1 MGKTFFLAIFI
12 EMNEKNSKS
21 LTLFHNSYPLLKMQT
36 LRKQSLV
43 KLSESPKVFEK
54 RNGDSKEYAS
64 NVFNNKQLQKFIS
77 DKSFRQIQLC
87 IEKGTQIEAS
97 LADQIASAMKS
108 WAVSKGVTHYTHWF
122 QPLSGTTA
130 EKHESFFDLDI
141 SGDQIEKFDGDQ
153 LVQQIPN
160 ASSFPSGGIR
170 NTFEARGYTAWDS
183 SSPAFLFEKT
193 LCIPTIFVSYTGE
206 ALDYK
211 TPFLK
216 SLQKLDDAA
225 TEICQYFDKNISKV
239 TAILGW
245 EQEYFLIDRSLA
257 LTRPDLILTGRT
269 LLGHAPSKGQEL
281 NDHYFG
287 SIPSRVSDFL
297 SELERECSLVGIPL
311 KTKHNEAA
319 PSQYEIAPVFENA
332 NLAVDHNTL
341 LMDLMNKVAYK
352 HNFQV
357 LFHEKPFDKIN
368 GSGKHTNWSLNT
380 NSGINLLSPGKTPM
394 SNLQF
399 LSFFI
404 NTLAGV
410 LNHKDLIKASTVS
423 ASNDLRIGVNEA
435 PSSDL
440 SIFIGQYLLGVLDD
454 LENVSKGKL
463 SPEEKTDLKLNV
475 IGKIPEIL
483 LDNTDRNRT
492 SPIAFTGNKF
502 EFRTV
507 GSKSN
512 CSKLITV
519 LNAIVTE
526 QLIGFKIA
534 VDKLIESKKM
544 KKDDAIFNVL
554 RETIFSIKP
563 ELSKKEKRIDHANQE
578 ATPKILHSYI
588 TTKSMDLFK
597 NLEILSERELMARY
611 QVDLEAYISNIQI
624 ESRTLGDMARN
635 HIIPTAIR
643 YQNLLIT
650 NIQGLKEIYGTSY
663 KKLASEQLIILE
675 QISDHIAGINEGVTL
690 MINARKRANAIL
702 DFHKRA
708 IQYADTVIPFLSD
721 IRYQCDKLELT
732 VEDNLW
738 PLAKYR
744 EMFFVR

>member
-1 MGKTFFLAIFI
+1 
-12 EMNEKNSKS
+12 
-21 LTLFHNSYPLLKMQT
+21 MQT
-36 LRKQSLV
+36 LRKKSLEHLA
-43 KLSESPKVFEK
+43 KTPNANEETTLSGIEF
-54 RNGDSKEYAS
+54 AS
-64 NVFNNKQLQKFIS
+64 NVLNHKQLQKFIS
-77 DKSFRQIQLC
+77 QKAFEQMQKC
-87 IEKGTQIEAS
+87 IEKGTQMGAS
-97 LADQIASAMKS
+97 LADQIASAMKA
-108 WAVSKGVTHYTHWF
+108 WAIGKGATHYSHWF
-122 QPLSGTTA
+122 QPLTGATA
-130 EKHESFFDLDI
+130 EKHESFFDLDAF
-141 SGDQIEKFDGDQ
+141 GNQIEKFDGDQ

-170 NTFEARGYTAWDS
+170 NTFEARGYTAWDPT
-183 SSPAFLFEKT
+183 SPAFIFENT

-225 TEICQYFDKNISKV
+225 VEICRFFDKNTSKV
-239 TAILGW
+239 NATLGW

-257 LTRPDLILTGRT
+257 LTRPDLMLTGRT
-269 LLGHAPSKGQEL
+269 LLGHAPSKGEEL

-297 SELERECSLVGIPL
+297 IELEKECKLVGIPI
-311 KTKHNEAA
+311 KTRHNEVA
-319 PSQYEIAPVFENA
+319 PSQYEVAPVFENA

-352 HNFQV
+352 HNFVV

-368 GSGKHTNWSLNT
+368 GSGKHINWSLNT
-380 NSGINLLSPGKTPM
+380 NTGINLLSPGKTPM

-404 NTLAGV
+404 NTIAAV
-410 LNHKDLIKASTVS
+410 LRYKDLIKAATVS
-423 ASNDLRIGVNEA
+423 ASNDLRIGFNEA
-435 PSSDL
+435 PSSEL
-440 SIFIGQYLLGVLDD
+440 SVFIGNYLLEVLED

-492 SPIAFTGNKF
+492 APIAFTGNKF

-512 CSKLITV
+512 SSKLITV
-519 LNAIVTE
+519 LNAVVTE
-526 QLIGFKIA
+526 QLLDFKLA
-534 VDKLIESKKM
+534 VDKLIDGKKM

-554 RETIFSIKP
+554 RETISSIKS
-563 ELSKKEKRIDHANQE
+563 ELSIKNNTTKDSEQVS
-578 ATPKILHSYI
+578 TPKELPSYVASKAI
-588 TTKSMDLFK
+588 ALFEA
-597 NLEILSERELMARY
+597 LEIFSERELTARY
-611 QVDLEAYISNIQI
+611 QVDLEAYISTVQI

-643 YQNLLIT
+643 YQNMLIE
-650 NIQGLKEIYGTSY
+650 NIRGLKEIYGTSY
-663 KKLASEQLIILE
+663 KEFASEQLVILE
-675 QISDHIAGINEGVTL
+675 KISKYIAEINDGVTQ
-690 MINARKRANAIL
+690 MTNARKKANSTS
-702 DFHKRA
+702 DFHKKA
-708 IQYADTVIPFLSD
+708 LQYAQTVKPFLTS

-732 VEDNLW
+732 VEDTLW

-744 EMFFVR
+744 ELLFVR

>member
-1 MGKTFFLAIFI
+1 
-12 EMNEKNSKS
+12 
-21 LTLFHNSYPLLKMQT
+21 MQT
-36 LRKQSLV
+36 LRKKSLEHLA
-43 KLSESPKVFEK
+43 KTPNANKESTLSGIEF
-54 RNGDSKEYAS
+54 AS
-64 NVFNNKQLQKFIS
+64 NVLNHKQLQKFIS
-77 DKSFRQIQLC
+77 QKAFEQMQQC
-87 IEKGTQIEAS
+87 IEKGTQMGAS
-97 LADQIASAMKS
+97 LADQIASAMKA
-108 WAVSKGVTHYTHWF
+108 WAIGKGATHYSHWF
-122 QPLSGTTA
+122 QPLTGATA
-130 EKHESFFDLDI
+130 EKHESFFDLDAF
-141 SGDQIEKFDGDQ
+141 GNQIEKFDGDQ

-170 NTFEARGYTAWDS
+170 NTFEARGYSAWDPT
-183 SSPAFLFEKT
+183 SPAFIFENT

-225 TEICQYFDKNISKV
+225 VEICRFFDKNISKV
-239 TAILGW
+239 NATLGW

-257 LTRPDLILTGRT
+257 LTRPDLMLTGRT
-269 LLGHAPSKGQEL
+269 LLGHAPSKGEEL

-297 SELERECSLVGIPL
+297 IELEKECKLVGIPI
-311 KTKHNEAA
+311 KTRHNEVA
-319 PSQYEIAPVFENA
+319 PSQYEVAPVFENA

-352 HNFQV
+352 HNFVV

-368 GSGKHTNWSLNT
+368 GSGKHINWSLNT
-380 NSGINLLSPGKTPM
+380 NTGINLLSPGKTPM

-404 NTLAGV
+404 NTIAAV
-410 LNHKDLIKASTVS
+410 LRYKDLIKAATVS
-423 ASNDLRIGVNEA
+423 ASNDLRIGFNEA
-435 PSSDL
+435 PSSEL
-440 SIFIGQYLLGVLDD
+440 SVFIGNYLLEVLED

-492 SPIAFTGNKF
+492 APIAFTGNKF

-512 CSKLITV
+512 SSKLITV
-519 LNAIVTE
+519 LNAVVTE
-526 QLIGFKIA
+526 QLLDFKLA
-534 VDKLIESKKM
+534 VDKLIDGKKM

-554 RETIFSIKP
+554 RETISSIKP
-563 ELSKKEKRIDHANQE
+563 ELSIKNSTTKDSEQVS
-578 ATPKILHSYI
+578 TPKELPSYVASKAI
-588 TTKSMDLFK
+588 ALFEA
-597 NLEILSERELMARY
+597 LEIFSERELTARY
-611 QVDLEAYISNIQI
+611 QVDLEAYISTVQI

-643 YQNLLIT
+643 YQNMLIE
-650 NIQGLKEIYGTSY
+650 NIRGLKEIYGTSY
-663 KKLASEQLIILE
+663 KEFASEQLVILE
-675 QISDHIAGINEGVTL
+675 KISKYIAEINDGVTQ
-690 MINARKRANAIL
+690 MTNARKKANSTT
-702 DFHKRA
+702 DFHKKA
-708 IQYADTVIPFLSD
+708 LQYAQTVKPFLTS

-732 VEDNLW
+732 VEDTLW

-744 EMFFVR
+744 ELLFVR

>member
-1 MGKTFFLAIFI
+1 
-12 EMNEKNSKS
+12 
-21 LTLFHNSYPLLKMQT
+21 MQT
-36 LRKQSLV
+36 LRKKSLEHLA
-43 KLSESPKVFEK
+43 KTPNANKESTLSSIEF
-54 RNGDSKEYAS
+54 AS
-64 NVFNNKQLQKFIS
+64 NVLNHKQLQKFIS
-77 DKSFRQIQLC
+77 QKAFEQMQQC
-87 IEKGTQIEAS
+87 IEKGTQMGVS
-97 LADQIASAMKS
+97 LADQIASAMKA
-108 WAVSKGVTHYTHWF
+108 WAIGKGATHYSHWF
-122 QPLSGTTA
+122 QPLTGATA
-130 EKHESFFDLDI
+130 EKHESFFDLDAF
-141 SGDQIEKFDGDQ
+141 GNQIEKFDGDQ

-170 NTFEARGYTAWDS
+170 NTFEARGYTAWDPT
-183 SSPAFLFEKT
+183 SPAFIFENT

-225 TEICQYFDKNISKV
+225 VEICRFFDKNISKV
-239 TAILGW
+239 NATLGW

-257 LTRPDLILTGRT
+257 LTRPDLMLTGRT
-269 LLGHAPSKGQEL
+269 LLGHAPSKGEEL

-297 SELERECSLVGIPL
+297 IELEKECKLVGIPI
-311 KTKHNEAA
+311 KTRHNEVA
-319 PSQYEIAPVFENA
+319 PSQYEVAPVFENA

-352 HNFQV
+352 HNFVV

-368 GSGKHTNWSLNT
+368 GSGKHINWSLNT
-380 NSGINLLSPGKTPM
+380 NTGINLLSPGKTPM

-404 NTLAGV
+404 NTIAAV
-410 LNHKDLIKASTVS
+410 LRYKDLIKAATVS
-423 ASNDLRIGVNEA
+423 ASNDLRIGFNEA
-435 PSSDL
+435 PSSEL
-440 SIFIGQYLLGVLDD
+440 SVFIGNYLLEVLED

-492 SPIAFTGNKF
+492 APIAFTGNKF

-512 CSKLITV
+512 SSKLITV
-519 LNAIVTE
+519 LNAVVTE
-526 QLIGFKIA
+526 QLLDFKLA
-534 VDKLIESKKM
+534 VDKLIDGKKM

-554 RETIFSIKP
+554 RETISSIKP
-563 ELSKKEKRIDHANQE
+563 ELSIKNNTTKDSEQVS
-578 ATPKILHSYI
+578 TPKELPSYVASKAI
-588 TTKSMDLFK
+588 ALFEA
-597 NLEILSERELMARY
+597 LEIFSERELTARY
-611 QVDLEAYISNIQI
+611 QVDLEAYISTVQI

-643 YQNLLIT
+643 YQNMLIE
-650 NIQGLKEIYGTSY
+650 NIRGLKEIYGTSY
-663 KKLASEQLIILE
+663 KEFASEQLVILE
-675 QISDHIAGINEGVTL
+675 KISKYIAEINDGVTQ
-690 MINARKRANAIL
+690 MTNARKKANSTS
-702 DFHKRA
+702 DFHKKA
-708 IQYADTVIPFLSD
+708 LQYAQTVKPFLTS

-732 VEDNLW
+732 VEDTLW

-744 EMFFVR
+744 ELLFVR

>member
-1 MGKTFFLAIFI
+1 
-12 EMNEKNSKS
+12 
-21 LTLFHNSYPLLKMQT
+21 MQT
-36 LRKQSLV
+36 LRKKSLEHLA
-43 KLSESPKVFEK
+43 KTPNANKESTLSGIEF
-54 RNGDSKEYAS
+54 AS
-64 NVFNNKQLQKFIS
+64 NVLNHKQLQKFIS
-77 DKSFRQIQLC
+77 QKAFEQMQQC
-87 IEKGTQIEAS
+87 IEKGTQMGAS
-97 LADQIASAMKS
+97 LADQIASAMKA
-108 WAVSKGVTHYTHWF
+108 WAIAKGATHYSHWF
-122 QPLSGTTA
+122 QPLTGATA
-130 EKHESFFDLDI
+130 EKHGSFFDLDAF
-141 SGDQIEKFDGDQ
+141 GNQIEKFDGDQ

-170 NTFEARGYTAWDS
+170 NTFEARGYSAWDPT
-183 SSPAFLFEKT
+183 SPAFIFENT

-225 TEICQYFDKNISKV
+225 VEICRFFDKNISKV
-239 TAILGW
+239 NATLGW

-257 LTRPDLILTGRT
+257 LTRPDLMLTGRT
-269 LLGHAPSKGQEL
+269 LLGHAPSKGEEL

-297 SELERECSLVGIPL
+297 IELEKECKLVGIPI
-311 KTKHNEAA
+311 KTRHNEVA
-319 PSQYEIAPVFENA
+319 PSQYEVAPVFENA

-352 HNFQV
+352 HNFVV

-368 GSGKHTNWSLNT
+368 GSGKHINWSLNT
-380 NSGINLLSPGKTPM
+380 NTGINLLSPGKTPM

-404 NTLAGV
+404 NTIAAV
-410 LNHKDLIKASTVS
+410 LRYKDLIKAATVS
-423 ASNDLRIGVNEA
+423 ASNDLRIGFNEA
-435 PSSDL
+435 PSSEL
-440 SIFIGQYLLGVLDD
+440 SVFIGNYLLEVLED

-492 SPIAFTGNKF
+492 APIAFTGNKF

-512 CSKLITV
+512 SSKLITV
-519 LNAIVTE
+519 LNAVVTE
-526 QLIGFKIA
+526 QLLDFKLA
-534 VDKLIESKKM
+534 VDKLIDGKKM

-554 RETIFSIKP
+554 RETISSIKP
-563 ELSKKEKRIDHANQE
+563 ELSIKNSTTKDSEQVS
-578 ATPKILHSYI
+578 TPKELPSYVASKAI
-588 TTKSMDLFK
+588 ALFEV
-597 NLEILSERELMARY
+597 LEIFSERELTARY
-611 QVDLEAYISNIQI
+611 QVDLEAYISTVQI

-643 YQNLLIT
+643 YQNMLIE
-650 NIQGLKEIYGTSY
+650 NIRGLKEIYGTSY
-663 KKLASEQLIILE
+663 KEFASEQLVILE
-675 QISDHIAGINEGVTL
+675 KISKYIAEINDGVTQ
-690 MINARKRANAIL
+690 MTNARKKANSTS
-702 DFHKRA
+702 DFHKKA
-708 IQYADTVIPFLSD
+708 LQYAQTVKPFLTS

-732 VEDNLW
+732 VEDTLW

-744 EMFFVR
+744 ELLFVR

>member
-1 MGKTFFLAIFI
+1 
-12 EMNEKNSKS
+12 
-21 LTLFHNSYPLLKMQT
+21 MQT
-36 LRKQSLV
+36 LRKKSLEHLA
-43 KLSESPKVFEK
+43 KTPNANRELTLSDIEF
-54 RNGDSKEYAS
+54 AS
-64 NVFNNKQLQKFIS
+64 NVLNHKQLQKFIS
-77 DKSFRQIQLC
+77 QKAFEQMQQC
-87 IEKGTQIEAS
+87 IEKGTQMGAS
-97 LADQIASAMKS
+97 LADQIASAMKA
-108 WAVSKGVTHYTHWF
+108 WAIGKGATHYSHWF
-122 QPLSGTTA
+122 QPLTGATA
-130 EKHESFFDLDI
+130 EKHESFFDLDAF
-141 SGDQIEKFDGDQ
+141 GNQIEKFDGDQ

-170 NTFEARGYTAWDS
+170 NTFEARGYTAWDPT
-183 SSPAFLFEKT
+183 SPAFIFENT

-225 TEICQYFDKNISKV
+225 VEICRFFDKNTSKV
-239 TAILGW
+239 NATLGW

-257 LTRPDLILTGRT
+257 LTRPDLMLTGRT
-269 LLGHAPSKGQEL
+269 LLGHAPSKGEEL

-297 SELERECSLVGIPL
+297 IELEKECKLVGIPI
-311 KTKHNEAA
+311 KTRHNEVA
-319 PSQYEIAPVFENA
+319 PSQYEVAPIFENA

-352 HNFQV
+352 HNFVV

-368 GSGKHTNWSLNT
+368 GSGKHINWSLNT
-380 NSGINLLSPGKTPM
+380 NTGINLLSPGKTPM

-404 NTLAGV
+404 NTIAAV
-410 LNHKDLIKASTVS
+410 LRYKDLIKAATVS
-423 ASNDLRIGVNEA
+423 ASNDLRIGFNEA
-435 PSSDL
+435 PSSEL
-440 SIFIGQYLLGVLDD
+440 SVFIGNYLLEVLED

-492 SPIAFTGNKF
+492 APIAFTGNKF

-512 CSKLITV
+512 SSKLITV
-519 LNAIVTE
+519 LNAVVTE
-526 QLIGFKIA
+526 QLLDFKLA
-534 VDKLIESKKM
+534 VDKLIDGKKM

-554 RETIFSIKP
+554 RETISSIKP
-563 ELSKKEKRIDHANQE
+563 ELSIKNNTTKDSKQVS
-578 ATPKILHSYI
+578 TPKELPSYVASKAI
-588 TTKSMDLFK
+588 ALFEA
-597 NLEILSERELMARY
+597 LEIFSERELIARY
-611 QVDLEAYISNIQI
+611 QVDLEAYISTVQI

-643 YQNLLIT
+643 YQNMLIE
-650 NIQGLKEIYGTSY
+650 NIRGLKEIYGTSY
-663 KKLASEQLIILE
+663 KEFASEQLVILE
-675 QISDHIAGINEGVTL
+675 KISKYIAEINDGVTQ
-690 MINARKRANAIL
+690 MTNARKKANSTT
-702 DFHKRA
+702 DFHKKA
-708 IQYADTVIPFLSD
+708 LQYAQTVKPFLTS

-732 VEDNLW
+732 VEDTLW

-744 EMFFVR
+744 ELLFVR

>member
-1 MGKTFFLAIFI
+1 MF
-12 EMNEKNSKS
+12 
-21 LTLFHNSYPLLKMQT
+21 T
-36 LRKQSLV
+36 LRKQSLG
-43 KLSESPKVFEK
+43 KLSESPKVLENRK
-54 RNGDSKEYAS
+54 GASVAYAL

-77 DKSFRQIQLC
+77 EQAFEQMQLC
-87 IEKGTQIEAS
+87 IEKGTQIGAS
-97 LADQIASAMKS
+97 LADQIASAMRA
-108 WAVSKGVTHYTHWF
+108 WAVSKGATHYTHWF
-122 QPLSGTTA
+122 QPLSGATA
-130 EKHESFFDLDI
+130 EKHESFFDLDF
-141 SGDQIEKFDGDQ
+141 SGDQIEKFNGDQ

-170 NTFEARGYTAWDS
+170 NTFEARGYTAWDP
-183 SSPAFLFEKT
+183 SSPAFLFENT

-216 SLQKLDDAA
+216 SLQKLDEAA
-225 TEICQYFDKNISKV
+225 TEICRYFDKNISKV
-239 TAILGW
+239 NATVGW

-257 LTRPDLILTGRT
+257 LTRPDLMLTGRT

-287 SIPSRVSDFL
+287 SIPTRVGNFL
-297 SELERECSLVGIPL
+297 FELEKECSLVGIPV
-311 KTKHNEAA
+311 KTKHNEVA
-319 PSQYEIAPVFENA
+319 PSQYEIAPVFEHA

-352 HNFQV
+352 HNFVV

-380 NSGINLLSPGKTPM
+380 NYGINLLSPGKTPM

-399 LSFFI
+399 LAFFI
-404 NTLAGV
+404 NTIAAILR
-410 LNHKDLIKASTVS
+410 HKKLINASTVS

-435 PSSDL
+435 PSSTL
-440 SIFIGQYLLGVLDD
+440 SIYIGNHLLSVLND

-492 SPIAFTGNKF
+492 APIAFTGNKF

-526 QLIGFKIA
+526 QLIDFKKA
-534 VDKLIESKKM
+534 VDTLIDTKKM

-554 RETIFSIKP
+554 RETISSIKP
-563 ELSKKEKRIDHANQE
+563 EITEEKKQKESPQNEPA
-578 ATPKILHSYI
+578 PKVLLNSISSQSI
-588 TTKSMDLFK
+588 KLFE
-597 NLEILSERELMARY
+597 NLGILSERELIARN
-611 QVDLEAYISNIQI
+611 QVDLEAYISIIQI
-624 ESRTLGDMARN
+624 ESRTLGDMAQN

-643 YQNLLIT
+643 YQNILIE
-650 NIQGLKEIYGTSY
+650 NIRGLKEIYGVSY
-663 KKLASEQLIILE
+663 KKFASEQLIILE
-675 QISDHIAGINEGVTL
+675 RISGLLAGINEGVAE
-690 MINARKRANAIL
+690 MIDARKQANVLTDVHQKAV
-702 DFHKRA
+702 
-708 IQYADTVIPFLSD
+708 QYAETVKPFLSA

-732 VEDNLW
+732 VEDTLW

-744 EMFFVR
+744 ELLFVR

>member
-1 MGKTFFLAIFI
+1 
-12 EMNEKNSKS
+12 
-21 LTLFHNSYPLLKMQT
+21 MQT
-36 LRKQSLV
+36 LRKKSLEHLA
-43 KLSESPKVFEK
+43 KTPNANKESTLSGIEF
-54 RNGDSKEYAS
+54 AS
-64 NVFNNKQLQKFIS
+64 NVLNHKQLQKFIS
-77 DKSFRQIQLC
+77 QKAFEQMQQC
-87 IEKGTQIEAS
+87 IEKGTQMGAS
-97 LADQIASAMKS
+97 LADQIASAMKA
-108 WAVSKGVTHYTHWF
+108 WAIGKGATHYSHWF
-122 QPLSGTTA
+122 QPLTGATA
-130 EKHESFFDLDI
+130 EKHESFFDLDAF
-141 SGDQIEKFDGDQ
+141 GNQIEKFDGDQ

-170 NTFEARGYTAWDS
+170 NTFEARGYTAWDPT
-183 SSPAFLFEKT
+183 SPAFIFENT

-225 TEICQYFDKNISKV
+225 VEICRFFDKNISKV
-239 TAILGW
+239 NATLGW

-257 LTRPDLILTGRT
+257 LTRPDLMLTGRT
-269 LLGHAPSKGQEL
+269 LLGHAPSKGEEL

-287 SIPSRVSDFL
+287 SIPSRVSNFL
-297 SELERECSLVGIPL
+297 IELEKECKLVGIPI
-311 KTKHNEAA
+311 KTRHNEVA
-319 PSQYEIAPVFENA
+319 PSQYEVAPVFENA

-352 HNFQV
+352 HNFVV

-368 GSGKHTNWSLNT
+368 GSGKHINWSLNT
-380 NSGINLLSPGKTPM
+380 KTGINLLSPGKTPM

-404 NTLAGV
+404 NTIAAV
-410 LNHKDLIKASTVS
+410 LRYKDLIKAATVS
-423 ASNDLRIGVNEA
+423 ASNDLRIGFNEA
-435 PSSDL
+435 PSSEL
-440 SIFIGQYLLGVLDD
+440 SVFIGNYLLEVLED

-492 SPIAFTGNKF
+492 APIAFTGNKF

-512 CSKLITV
+512 SSKLITV

-526 QLIGFKIA
+526 QLLDFKLA
-534 VDKLIESKKM
+534 VDKLIDGKKM

-554 RETIFSIKP
+554 RETISSIKP
-563 ELSKKEKRIDHANQE
+563 ELSIKNNTTKDSEQVS
-578 ATPKILHSYI
+578 TPKELPSYVASKAI
-588 TTKSMDLFK
+588 ALFEA
-597 NLEILSERELMARY
+597 LEIFSERELTARY
-611 QVDLEAYISNIQI
+611 QVDLEAYISTVQI

-643 YQNLLIT
+643 YQNMLIE
-650 NIQGLKEIYGTSY
+650 NIRGLKKIYGTSY
-663 KKLASEQLIILE
+663 KEFASEQLVILE
-675 QISDHIAGINEGVTL
+675 KISKYIAEINDGVTQ
-690 MINARKRANAIL
+690 MTNARKKANSTS
-702 DFHKRA
+702 DFHKKA
-708 IQYADTVIPFLSD
+708 LQYAQTVKPFLTS

-732 VEDNLW
+732 VEDTLW

-744 EMFFVR
+744 ELLFVR

>member
-1 MGKTFFLAIFI
+1 
-12 EMNEKNSKS
+12 
-21 LTLFHNSYPLLKMQT
+21 MQ
-36 LRKQSLV
+36 Q
-43 KLSESPKVFEK
+43 
-54 RNGDSKEYAS
+54 
-64 NVFNNKQLQKFIS
+64 
-77 DKSFRQIQLC
+77 C
-87 IEKGTQIEAS
+87 IEKGTQMGAS
-97 LADQIASAMKS
+97 LADQIASAMKA
-108 WAVSKGVTHYTHWF
+108 WAIGKEATHYSHWF
-122 QPLSGTTA
+122 QPLTGATA
-130 EKHESFFDLDI
+130 EKHESFFDLDAF
-141 SGDQIEKFDGDQ
+141 GNQIEKFDGDQ

-170 NTFEARGYTAWDS
+170 NTFEARGYSAWDPT
-183 SSPAFLFEKT
+183 SPAFIFENT

-225 TEICQYFDKNISKV
+225 VEICRFFDKNTSKV
-239 TAILGW
+239 SATLGW

-257 LTRPDLILTGRT
+257 LTRPDLMLTGRT
-269 LLGHAPSKGQEL
+269 LLGHAPSKGEEL

-297 SELERECSLVGIPL
+297 IELEKECKLVGIPI
-311 KTKHNEAA
+311 KTRHNEVA
-319 PSQYEIAPVFENA
+319 PSQYEVAPVFENA

-352 HNFQV
+352 HNFVV

-368 GSGKHTNWSLNT
+368 GSGKHINWSLNT
-380 NSGINLLSPGKTPM
+380 NTGINLLSPGKTPM

-404 NTLAGV
+404 NTIAAV
-410 LNHKDLIKASTVS
+410 LRYKDLIKAATVS
-423 ASNDLRIGVNEA
+423 ASNDLRIGFNEA
-435 PSSDL
+435 PSSEL
-440 SIFIGQYLLGVLDD
+440 SVFIGNYLLEVLED

-492 SPIAFTGNKF
+492 APVAFTGNKF

-512 CSKLITV
+512 SSKLITV
-519 LNAIVTE
+519 LNAVVTE
-526 QLIGFKIA
+526 QLLDFKLA
-534 VDKLIESKKM
+534 VNKLIDGKKM

-554 RETIFSIKP
+554 RETISSIKP
-563 ELSKKEKRIDHANQE
+563 ELSIKNNIAKNSEQVS
-578 ATPKILHSYI
+578 TPKELPSYVASKAI
-588 TTKSMDLFK
+588 ALFEA
-597 NLEILSERELMARY
+597 LEIFSERELTARY
-611 QVDLEAYISNIQI
+611 QVDLEAYISTVQI
-624 ESRTLGDMARN
+624 ESRTLGDIARN

-643 YQNLLIT
+643 YQNMLIE
-650 NIQGLKEIYGTSY
+650 NIRGLKEIYGTSY
-663 KKLASEQLIILE
+663 KEFASEQLLILE
-675 QISDHIAGINEGVTL
+675 KISKYIAEINDGVTQ
-690 MINARKRANAIL
+690 MTNARKKANSTT
-702 DFHKRA
+702 DFHKKA
-708 IQYADTVIPFLSD
+708 LQYAQTVKPFLTS

-732 VEDNLW
+732 VEDTLW

-744 EMFFVR
+744 ELLFVR

>member
-1 MGKTFFLAIFI
+1 
-12 EMNEKNSKS
+12 
-21 LTLFHNSYPLLKMQT
+21 MQT
-36 LRKQSLV
+36 LRKKSLEHLA
-43 KLSESPKVFEK
+43 KTPNANRELTLSDIEF
-54 RNGDSKEYAS
+54 AS
-64 NVFNNKQLQKFIS
+64 NVLNHKQLQKFIS
-77 DKSFRQIQLC
+77 QKAFEQMQQC
-87 IEKGTQIEAS
+87 IEKGTQMGAS
-97 LADQIASAMKS
+97 LADQIASAMKA
-108 WAVSKGVTHYTHWF
+108 WAIGKGATHYSHWF
-122 QPLSGTTA
+122 QPLTGATA
-130 EKHESFFDLDI
+130 EKHESFFDLDAF
-141 SGDQIEKFDGDQ
+141 GNQIEKFDGDQ

-170 NTFEARGYTAWDS
+170 NTFEARGYTAWDPT
-183 SSPAFLFEKT
+183 SPAFIFENT

-225 TEICQYFDKNISKV
+225 VEICRFFDKNISKV
-239 TAILGW
+239 NATLGW

-257 LTRPDLILTGRT
+257 LTRPDLMLTGRT
-269 LLGHAPSKGQEL
+269 LLGHAPSKGEEL

-297 SELERECSLVGIPL
+297 IELEKECKLVGIPI
-311 KTKHNEAA
+311 KTRHNEVA
-319 PSQYEIAPVFENA
+319 PSQYEVAPVFENA

-352 HNFQV
+352 HNFVV

-368 GSGKHTNWSLNT
+368 GSGKHINWSLNT
-380 NSGINLLSPGKTPM
+380 NTGINLLSPGKTPM

-404 NTLAGV
+404 NTIAAV
-410 LNHKDLIKASTVS
+410 LRYKDLIKAATVS
-423 ASNDLRIGVNEA
+423 ASNDLRIGFNEA
-435 PSSDL
+435 PSSEL
-440 SIFIGQYLLGVLDD
+440 SVFIGNYLLEVLED

-492 SPIAFTGNKF
+492 APIAFTGNKF

-512 CSKLITV
+512 SSKLITV
-519 LNAIVTE
+519 LNAVVTE
-526 QLIGFKIA
+526 QLLDFKLA
-534 VDKLIESKKM
+534 VDKLIDGKKM

-554 RETIFSIKP
+554 RETISSIKP
-563 ELSKKEKRIDHANQE
+563 ELSIKNNTTKDSEQVS
-578 ATPKILHSYI
+578 TPKELPSYVASKAI
-588 TTKSMDLFK
+588 ALFEA
-597 NLEILSERELMARY
+597 LEIFSERELTARY
-611 QVDLEAYISNIQI
+611 QVDLEAYISTVQI

-643 YQNLLIT
+643 YQNMLIE
-650 NIQGLKEIYGTSY
+650 NIRGLKEIYGTSY
-663 KKLASEQLIILE
+663 KEFASEQLVILE
-675 QISDHIAGINEGVTL
+675 KISKYIAEINDGVTQ
-690 MINARKRANAIL
+690 MTNARKKANSTT
-702 DFHKRA
+702 DFHKKA
-708 IQYADTVIPFLSD
+708 LQYAQNVKPFLSS

-732 VEDNLW
+732 VEDTLW

-744 EMFFVR
+744 ELLFVR

>member
-1 MGKTFFLAIFI
+1 
-12 EMNEKNSKS
+12 
-21 LTLFHNSYPLLKMQT
+21 MQT
-36 LRKQSLV
+36 LRKKSLEHLANTP
-43 KLSESPKVFEK
+43 KTNKGETLSNIEF
-54 RNGDSKEYAS
+54 AS
-64 NVFNNKQLQKFIS
+64 NVLNRKQLQKFIS
-77 DKSFRQIQLC
+77 EKAFVQMQQC
-87 IEKGTQIEAS
+87 IEKGTQMSTS
-97 LADQIASAMKS
+97 LADQIASAMKA
-108 WAVSKGVTHYTHWF
+108 WAIGKGATHYSHWF
-122 QPLSGTTA
+122 QPLTGATA
-130 EKHESFFDLDI
+130 EKHESFFDLDPF
-141 SGDQIEKFDGDQ
+141 GNQIEKFDGDQ

-170 NTFEARGYTAWDS
+170 NTFEARGYTAWDPT
-183 SSPAFLFEKT
+183 SPAFIFENT

-225 TEICQYFDKNISKV
+225 VEICRFFDKNILKV
-239 TAILGW
+239 NATLGW

-257 LTRPDLILTGRT
+257 LTRPDLMLTGRT
-269 LLGHAPSKGQEL
+269 LLGHAPSKGEEL

-297 SELERECSLVGIPL
+297 IELEKECKLIGIPI
-311 KTKHNEAA
+311 KTRHNEVA
-319 PSQYEIAPVFENA
+319 PSQYEVAPVFENA

-352 HNFQV
+352 HNFVV

-368 GSGKHTNWSLNT
+368 GSGKHINWSLNT
-380 NSGINLLSPGKTPM
+380 NTGINLLSPGKTPM

-404 NTLAGV
+404 NTIAAILRY
-410 LNHKDLIKASTVS
+410 KDLIKAATVS
-423 ASNDLRIGVNEA
+423 ASNDLRIGFNEA
-435 PSSDL
+435 PSSEL
-440 SIFIGQYLLGVLDD
+440 SVFIGNYLLEVLED

-492 SPIAFTGNKF
+492 APIAFTGNKF
-502 EFRTV
+502 EFRSV

-512 CSKLITV
+512 SSKLITV
-519 LNAIVTE
+519 LNAVVTE
-526 QLIGFKIA
+526 QLLDFKIA
-534 VDKLIESKKM
+534 VDKLIDGKKM

-554 RETIFSIKP
+554 RETISSIKP
-563 ELSKKEKRIDHANQE
+563 ELSIQNNTKESAQVS
-578 ATPKILHSYI
+578 TPKELPSYVATETI
-588 TTKSMDLFK
+588 ALFEALQIFSK
-597 NLEILSERELMARY
+597 RELTARY
-611 QVDLEAYISNIQI
+611 QVDLEAYISTVQI

-643 YQNLLIT
+643 YQNMLIE
-650 NIQGLKEIYGTSY
+650 NIRGLKEIYGTSY
-663 KKLASEQLIILE
+663 KEFASEQLVILE
-675 QISDHIAGINEGVTL
+675 KISKYIAEINDGVTQ
-690 MINARKRANAIL
+690 MTNARKKANSTA
-702 DFHKRA
+702 DFHKKA
-708 IQYADTVIPFLSD
+708 FQYAQTVKPFLTS

-732 VEDNLW
+732 VEDTLW

-744 EMFFVR
+744 ELLFVR

>member
-1 MGKTFFLAIFI
+1 
-12 EMNEKNSKS
+12 
-21 LTLFHNSYPLLKMQT
+21 MQT
-36 LRKQSLV
+36 LRKKSLEHLA
-43 KLSESPKVFEK
+43 KTPNANKESTLSGIEF
-54 RNGDSKEYAS
+54 AS
-64 NVFNNKQLQKFIS
+64 NVLNHKQLQKFIS
-77 DKSFRQIQLC
+77 QKAFEQMQQC
-87 IEKGTQIEAS
+87 IEKGTQMGAS
-97 LADQIASAMKS
+97 LADQIASAMKA
-108 WAVSKGVTHYTHWF
+108 WAIGKEATHYSHWF
-122 QPLSGTTA
+122 QPLTGATA
-130 EKHESFFDLDI
+130 EKHESFFDLDAF
-141 SGDQIEKFDGDQ
+141 GNQIEKFDGDQ

-170 NTFEARGYTAWDS
+170 NTFEARGYSAWDPT
-183 SSPAFLFEKT
+183 SPAFIFENT

-225 TEICQYFDKNISKV
+225 VEICRFFDKNISKV
-239 TAILGW
+239 NATLGW

-257 LTRPDLILTGRT
+257 LTRPDLMLTGRT
-269 LLGHAPSKGQEL
+269 LLGHAPSKGEEL

-297 SELERECSLVGIPL
+297 IELEKECKLVGIQI
-311 KTKHNEAA
+311 KTRHNEVA
-319 PSQYEIAPVFENA
+319 PSQYEVAPVFENA

-352 HNFQV
+352 HNFVV

-368 GSGKHTNWSLNT
+368 GSGKHINWSLNT
-380 NSGINLLSPGKTPM
+380 NTGINLLSPGKTPM

-404 NTLAGV
+404 NTIAAV
-410 LNHKDLIKASTVS
+410 LRYKDLIKAATVS
-423 ASNDLRIGVNEA
+423 ASNDLRIGFNEA
-435 PSSDL
+435 PSSEL
-440 SIFIGQYLLGVLDD
+440 SVFIGNYLLEVLED

-492 SPIAFTGNKF
+492 APIAFTGNKF

-512 CSKLITV
+512 SSKLITV
-519 LNAIVTE
+519 LNAVVTE
-526 QLIGFKIA
+526 QLLDFKLA
-534 VDKLIESKKM
+534 VDKLIDGKKM

-554 RETIFSIKP
+554 RETISSIKP
-563 ELSKKEKRIDHANQE
+563 ELSIKNNIAKNSEQVS
-578 ATPKILHSYI
+578 TPKELPSYVASKAI
-588 TTKSMDLFK
+588 ALFEA
-597 NLEILSERELMARY
+597 LEIFSERELTARY
-611 QVDLEAYISNIQI
+611 QVDLEAYIYTVQI

-643 YQNLLIT
+643 YQNMLIE
-650 NIQGLKEIYGTSY
+650 NIRGLKEIYGTSY
-663 KKLASEQLIILE
+663 KEFASEQLLILE
-675 QISDHIAGINEGVTL
+675 KISKYIAEINDGVTQ
-690 MINARKRANAIL
+690 MTNARKKANSTT
-702 DFHKRA
+702 DFHKKA
-708 IQYADTVIPFLSD
+708 LQYAQTVKPFLTS

-732 VEDNLW
+732 VEDTLW

-744 EMFFVR
+744 ELLFVR

>member
-1 MGKTFFLAIFI
+1 
-12 EMNEKNSKS
+12 
-21 LTLFHNSYPLLKMQT
+21 MQT
-36 LRKQSLV
+36 LRKKSLEHLA
-43 KLSESPKVFEK
+43 KTPNANRELTLSDIEF
-54 RNGDSKEYAS
+54 AS
-64 NVFNNKQLQKFIS
+64 NVLNHKQLQKFIS
-77 DKSFRQIQLC
+77 QKAFEQMQQC
-87 IEKGTQIEAS
+87 IEKGTQMGAS
-97 LADQIASAMKS
+97 LADQIASAMKA
-108 WAVSKGVTHYTHWF
+108 WAIGKGATHYSHWF
-122 QPLSGTTA
+122 QPLTGATA
-130 EKHESFFDLDI
+130 EKHESFFDLDAF
-141 SGDQIEKFDGDQ
+141 GNQIEKFDGDQ

-170 NTFEARGYTAWDS
+170 NTFEARGYTAWDPT
-183 SSPAFLFEKT
+183 SPAFIFENT

-225 TEICQYFDKNISKV
+225 VEICRFFDKNISKV
-239 TAILGW
+239 NATLGW

-257 LTRPDLILTGRT
+257 LTRPDLMLTGRT
-269 LLGHAPSKGQEL
+269 LLGHAPSKGEEL

-297 SELERECSLVGIPL
+297 IELEKECKLVGIPI
-311 KTKHNEAA
+311 KTRHNEVA
-319 PSQYEIAPVFENA
+319 PSQYEVAPVFENA

-352 HNFQV
+352 HNFVV

-368 GSGKHTNWSLNT
+368 GSGKHINWSLNT
-380 NSGINLLSPGKTPM
+380 NTGINLLSPGKTPM

-404 NTLAGV
+404 NTIAAV
-410 LNHKDLIKASTVS
+410 LRYKDLIKAATVS
-423 ASNDLRIGVNEA
+423 ASNDLRIGFNEA
-435 PSSDL
+435 PSSEL
-440 SIFIGQYLLGVLDD
+440 SVFIGNYLLEVLED

-492 SPIAFTGNKF
+492 APIAFTGNKF

-512 CSKLITV
+512 SSKLITV
-519 LNAIVTE
+519 LNAVVTE
-526 QLIGFKIA
+526 QLLDFKLA
-534 VDKLIESKKM
+534 VDKLIDGKKM

-554 RETIFSIKP
+554 RETISSIKP
-563 ELSKKEKRIDHANQE
+563 ELSIKNNTTKDSKQVS
-578 ATPKILHSYI
+578 TPKELPSYVASKAI
-588 TTKSMDLFK
+588 ALFEA
-597 NLEILSERELMARY
+597 LEIFSERELTARY
-611 QVDLEAYISNIQI
+611 QVDLEAYISTVQI

-643 YQNLLIT
+643 YQNMLIE
-650 NIQGLKEIYGTSY
+650 NIRGLKEIYGTSY
-663 KKLASEQLIILE
+663 KEFASEQLVILE
-675 QISDHIAGINEGVTL
+675 KISKYIAEINDGVTQ
-690 MINARKRANAIL
+690 MTNARKKANSTT
-702 DFHKRA
+702 DFHKKA
-708 IQYADTVIPFLSD
+708 LQYAQTVKPFLTS

-732 VEDNLW
+732 VEDTLW

-744 EMFFVR
+744 ELLFVR

>member
-1 MGKTFFLAIFI
+1 
-12 EMNEKNSKS
+12 
-21 LTLFHNSYPLLKMQT
+21 MQT
-36 LRKQSLV
+36 LRKKSLEHLA
-43 KLSESPKVFEK
+43 KTPNANKESTLSGIEF
-54 RNGDSKEYAS
+54 AS
-64 NVFNNKQLQKFIS
+64 NVLNHKQLQKFIS
-77 DKSFRQIQLC
+77 QKAFEQMQLC
-87 IEKGTQIEAS
+87 IEKGTQMGAS
-97 LADQIASAMKS
+97 LADQIASAMKA
-108 WAVSKGVTHYTHWF
+108 WAIGKGATHYSHWF
-122 QPLSGTTA
+122 QPLTGATA
-130 EKHESFFDLDI
+130 EKHESFFDLDAF
-141 SGDQIEKFDGDQ
+141 GNQIEKFDGDQ

-170 NTFEARGYTAWDS
+170 NTFEARGYTAWDPT
-183 SSPAFLFEKT
+183 SPAFIFENT

-225 TEICQYFDKNISKV
+225 VEICRFFDKNISKV
-239 TAILGW
+239 NATLGW

-257 LTRPDLILTGRT
+257 LTRPDLMLTGRT
-269 LLGHAPSKGQEL
+269 LLGHAPSKGEEL

-297 SELERECSLVGIPL
+297 IELEKECKLVGIPI
-311 KTKHNEAA
+311 KTRHNEVA
-319 PSQYEIAPVFENA
+319 PSQYEVAPVFENA

-352 HNFQV
+352 HNFVV

-368 GSGKHTNWSLNT
+368 GSGKHINWSLNT
-380 NSGINLLSPGKTPM
+380 NTGINLLSPGKTPM

-404 NTLAGV
+404 NTIAAV
-410 LNHKDLIKASTVS
+410 LRYKDLIKAATVS
-423 ASNDLRIGVNEA
+423 ASNDLRIGFNEA
-435 PSSDL
+435 PSSEL
-440 SIFIGQYLLGVLDD
+440 SVFIGNYLLEVLED

-492 SPIAFTGNKF
+492 APIAFTGNKF

-512 CSKLITV
+512 SSKLITV
-519 LNAIVTE
+519 LNAVVTE
-526 QLIGFKIA
+526 QLLDFKLA
-534 VDKLIESKKM
+534 VDKLIDGKKM

-554 RETIFSIKP
+554 RETISSIKP
-563 ELSKKEKRIDHANQE
+563 ELSIKNNTTKDSEQVS
-578 ATPKILHSYI
+578 TPKELPSYVASKAI
-588 TTKSMDLFK
+588 ALFEA
-597 NLEILSERELMARY
+597 LEIFSERELTARY
-611 QVDLEAYISNIQI
+611 QVDLEAYISTVQI

-643 YQNLLIT
+643 YQNMLIE
-650 NIQGLKEIYGTSY
+650 NIRGLKEIYGTSY
-663 KKLASEQLIILE
+663 KEFASEQLVILE
-675 QISDHIAGINEGVTL
+675 KISKYIAEINDGVTQ
-690 MINARKRANAIL
+690 MTNARKKANSTS
-702 DFHKRA
+702 DFHKKA
-708 IQYADTVIPFLSD
+708 LQYAQTVKPFLTS

-732 VEDNLW
+732 VEDTLW

-744 EMFFVR
+744 ELLFVR

>member
-1 MGKTFFLAIFI
+1 
-12 EMNEKNSKS
+12 
-21 LTLFHNSYPLLKMQT
+21 MQT
-36 LRKQSLV
+36 LRKKSLEHLA
-43 KLSESPKVFEK
+43 KTPNANKESTLSGIEF
-54 RNGDSKEYAS
+54 AS
-64 NVFNNKQLQKFIS
+64 NVLNHKQLQKFIS
-77 DKSFRQIQLC
+77 QKAFEQMQQC
-87 IEKGTQIEAS
+87 IEKGTQMGAS
-97 LADQIASAMKS
+97 LADQIASAMKA
-108 WAVSKGVTHYTHWF
+108 WAIGKGATHYSHWF
-122 QPLSGTTA
+122 QPLTGATA
-130 EKHESFFDLDI
+130 EKHESFFDLDAF
-141 SGDQIEKFDGDQ
+141 GNQIEKFDGDQ

-170 NTFEARGYTAWDS
+170 NTFEARGYTAWDPT
-183 SSPAFLFEKT
+183 SPAFIFENT

-225 TEICQYFDKNISKV
+225 VEICRFFDKNISKV
-239 TAILGW
+239 NATLGW

-257 LTRPDLILTGRT
+257 LTRPDLMLTGRT
-269 LLGHAPSKGQEL
+269 LLGHAPSKGEEL

-297 SELERECSLVGIPL
+297 IELEKECKLVGIPI
-311 KTKHNEAA
+311 KTRHNEVA
-319 PSQYEIAPVFENA
+319 PSQYEVAPVFENA

-352 HNFQV
+352 HNFVV

-368 GSGKHTNWSLNT
+368 GSGKHINWSLNT
-380 NSGINLLSPGKTPM
+380 NTGINLLSPGKTPM

-399 LSFFI
+399 LSLFI
-404 NTLAGV
+404 NTIAAV
-410 LNHKDLIKASTVS
+410 LRYKDLIKAATVS
-423 ASNDLRIGVNEA
+423 ASNDLRIGFNEA
-435 PSSDL
+435 PSSEL
-440 SIFIGQYLLGVLDD
+440 SVFIGNYLLEVLED

-492 SPIAFTGNKF
+492 APIAFTGNKF

-512 CSKLITV
+512 SSKLITV
-519 LNAIVTE
+519 LNAVVTE
-526 QLIGFKIA
+526 QLLDFKLA
-534 VDKLIESKKM
+534 VDKLIDGKKM

-554 RETIFSIKP
+554 RETISSIKP
-563 ELSKKEKRIDHANQE
+563 ELSIKNNTTKDSEQVS
-578 ATPKILHSYI
+578 TPKELPSYVASKAI
-588 TTKSMDLFK
+588 ALFEA
-597 NLEILSERELMARY
+597 LEIFSERELTARY
-611 QVDLEAYISNIQI
+611 QVDLEAYISTVQI

-643 YQNLLIT
+643 YQNMLIE
-650 NIQGLKEIYGTSY
+650 NIRGLKEIYGTSY
-663 KKLASEQLIILE
+663 KEFASEQLVILE
-675 QISDHIAGINEGVTL
+675 KISKYIAEINDGVTQ
-690 MINARKRANAIL
+690 MTNARKKANSTS
-702 DFHKRA
+702 DFHKKA
-708 IQYADTVIPFLSD
+708 LQYAQTVKPFLTS

-732 VEDNLW
+732 VEDTLW

-744 EMFFVR
+744 ELLFVR

>member
-1 MGKTFFLAIFI
+1 
-12 EMNEKNSKS
+12 
-21 LTLFHNSYPLLKMQT
+21 MQT
-36 LRKQSLV
+36 LRKKSLEHLA
-43 KLSESPKVFEK
+43 KTPNANKEATLSGIEF
-54 RNGDSKEYAS
+54 AS
-64 NVFNNKQLQKFIS
+64 NVLNHKQLQKFIS
-77 DKSFRQIQLC
+77 QKAFEQMQQC
-87 IEKGTQIEAS
+87 IEKGTQMGAS
-97 LADQIASAMKS
+97 LADQIASAMKA
-108 WAVSKGVTHYTHWF
+108 WAIGKGATHYSHWF
-122 QPLSGTTA
+122 QPLTGATA
-130 EKHESFFDLDI
+130 EKHESFFDLDAF
-141 SGDQIEKFDGDQ
+141 GNQIEKFDGDQ

-170 NTFEARGYTAWDS
+170 NTFEARGYTAWDPT
-183 SSPAFLFEKT
+183 SPAFIFENT

-225 TEICQYFDKNISKV
+225 VEICRFFDKNTSKV
-239 TAILGW
+239 SATLGW

-257 LTRPDLILTGRT
+257 LTRPDLMLTGRT
-269 LLGHAPSKGQEL
+269 LLGHAPSKGEEL

-297 SELERECSLVGIPL
+297 IELEKECKLVGIPI
-311 KTKHNEAA
+311 KTRHNEVA
-319 PSQYEIAPVFENA
+319 PSQYEVAPVFENA

-352 HNFQV
+352 HNFVV

-368 GSGKHTNWSLNT
+368 GSGKHINWSLNT
-380 NSGINLLSPGKTPM
+380 NTGINLLSPGKTPM

-404 NTLAGV
+404 NTIAAV
-410 LNHKDLIKASTVS
+410 LRYKDLIKAATVS
-423 ASNDLRIGVNEA
+423 ASNDLRIGFNEA
-435 PSSDL
+435 PSSEL
-440 SIFIGQYLLGVLDD
+440 SVFIGNYLLEVLED

-492 SPIAFTGNKF
+492 APIAFTGNKF

-512 CSKLITV
+512 SSKLITV
-519 LNAIVTE
+519 LNAVVTE
-526 QLIGFKIA
+526 QLLDFKLA
-534 VDKLIESKKM
+534 VDKLIDGKKM

-554 RETIFSIKP
+554 RETISSIKP
-563 ELSKKEKRIDHANQE
+563 ELSIKNNTTKDSEQVS
-578 ATPKILHSYI
+578 TPKELPSYVASKAI
-588 TTKSMDLFK
+588 ALFEA
-597 NLEILSERELMARY
+597 LEIFSERELTARY
-611 QVDLEAYISNIQI
+611 QVDLEAYISTVQI

-643 YQNLLIT
+643 YQNMLIE
-650 NIQGLKEIYGTSY
+650 NIRGLKEIYGTSY
-663 KKLASEQLIILE
+663 KEFASEQLVILE
-675 QISDHIAGINEGVTL
+675 KISKYIAEINDGVTQ
-690 MINARKRANAIL
+690 MTNARKKANSTS
-702 DFHKRA
+702 DFHKKA
-708 IQYADTVIPFLSD
+708 LQYAQTVKPFLTS

-732 VEDNLW
+732 VEDTLW

-744 EMFFVR
+744 ELLFVR

>member
-1 MGKTFFLAIFI
+1 
-12 EMNEKNSKS
+12 
-21 LTLFHNSYPLLKMQT
+21 MQT
-36 LRKQSLV
+36 LRKKSLEHLA
-43 KLSESPKVFEK
+43 KTPISNKEATLSGIKF
-54 RNGDSKEYAS
+54 AS
-64 NVFNNKQLQKFIS
+64 NVLNHKQLQKFIS
-77 DKSFRQIQLC
+77 QKVFEQMQQC
-87 IEKGTQIEAS
+87 IEKGTQMGAS
-97 LADQIASAMKS
+97 LADQIASAMKA
-108 WAVSKGVTHYTHWF
+108 WAIAKGATYYSHWF
-122 QPLSGTTA
+122 QPLTGATA
-130 EKHESFFDLDI
+130 EKHESFFDLDAF
-141 SGDQIEKFDGDQ
+141 GNQIEKFDGDQ
-153 LVQQIPN
+153 RVQQIPN

-170 NTFEARGYTAWDS
+170 NTFEARGYSAWDPT
-183 SSPAFLFEKT
+183 SPAFIFENT

-225 TEICQYFDKNISKV
+225 VEICRFFDKNISKV
-239 TAILGW
+239 NATLGW

-257 LTRPDLILTGRT
+257 LTRPDLMLTGRT
-269 LLGHAPSKGQEL
+269 LLGHAPSKGEEL

-287 SIPSRVSDFL
+287 SIPYRVSDFL
-297 SELERECSLVGIPL
+297 IELEKECKLVGIPI
-311 KTKHNEAA
+311 KTRHNEVA
-319 PSQYEIAPVFENA
+319 PSQYEVAPVFENA

-352 HNFQV
+352 HNFVV

-368 GSGKHTNWSLNT
+368 GSGKHINWSLNT
-380 NSGINLLSPGKTPM
+380 NTGINLLSPGKTPM

-404 NTLAGV
+404 NTIAAV
-410 LNHKDLIKASTVS
+410 LRYKDLIKAATVS
-423 ASNDLRIGVNEA
+423 ASNDLRIGFNEA
-435 PSSDL
+435 PSSEL
-440 SIFIGQYLLGVLDD
+440 SVFIGNYLLEVLED

-492 SPIAFTGNKF
+492 APIAFTGNKF

-512 CSKLITV
+512 SSKLITV
-519 LNAIVTE
+519 LNAVVTE
-526 QLIGFKIA
+526 QLLDFKLA
-534 VDKLIESKKM
+534 VDKLIDGEKM

-554 RETIFSIKP
+554 RETISSIKP
-563 ELSKKEKRIDHANQE
+563 ELSIKNNTIKDSEQVS
-578 ATPKILHSYI
+578 TPKELPSYVASKAI
-588 TTKSMDLFK
+588 ALFEA
-597 NLEILSERELMARY
+597 LEIFSERELTARY
-611 QVDLEAYISNIQI
+611 QVDLEAYISTVQI

-643 YQNLLIT
+643 YQNMLIE
-650 NIQGLKEIYGTSY
+650 NIRGLKEIYGTSY
-663 KKLASEQLIILE
+663 KEFASEQLVILE
-675 QISDHIAGINEGVTL
+675 KISKYIAEINDGVTQ
-690 MINARKRANAIL
+690 MTNARKKANSTS
-702 DFHKRA
+702 DFHKKA
-708 IQYADTVIPFLSD
+708 LQYAQTVKPFLTS

-732 VEDNLW
+732 VEDTLW

-744 EMFFVR
+744 ELLFVR

>member
-1 MGKTFFLAIFI
+1 
-12 EMNEKNSKS
+12 
-21 LTLFHNSYPLLKMQT
+21 MQT
-36 LRKQSLV
+36 LRKKSLEHLANTPNAN
-43 KLSESPKVFEK
+43 KETTLSGIEF
-54 RNGDSKEYAS
+54 AS
-64 NVFNNKQLQKFIS
+64 NVLNHKQLQKFIS
-77 DKSFRQIQLC
+77 QKAFEQMQQC
-87 IEKGTQIEAS
+87 IEKGTQMGAS
-97 LADQIASAMKS
+97 LADQIASAMKA
-108 WAVSKGVTHYTHWF
+108 WAIGKGATHYSHWF
-122 QPLSGTTA
+122 QPLTGATA
-130 EKHESFFDLDI
+130 EKHESFFDLDAF
-141 SGDQIEKFDGDQ
+141 GNQIEKFDGDQ

-170 NTFEARGYTAWDS
+170 NTFEARGYTAWDPT
-183 SSPAFLFEKT
+183 SPAFIFENT

-225 TEICQYFDKNISKV
+225 VEICRFFDKNTSKV
-239 TAILGW
+239 NVTLGW

-257 LTRPDLILTGRT
+257 LTRPDLMLTGRT
-269 LLGHAPSKGQEL
+269 LLGHAPSKGEEL

-287 SIPSRVSDFL
+287 SIPSRVNDFL
-297 SELERECSLVGIPL
+297 IELEKECKLVGIPI
-311 KTKHNEAA
+311 KTRHNEVA
-319 PSQYEIAPVFENA
+319 PSQYEVAPVFENA

-352 HNFQV
+352 HNFVV

-368 GSGKHTNWSLNT
+368 GSGKHINWSLNT
-380 NSGINLLSPGKTPM
+380 NTGINLLSPGKTPM

-404 NTLAGV
+404 NTIAAV
-410 LNHKDLIKASTVS
+410 LRYKDLIKAATVS
-423 ASNDLRIGVNEA
+423 ASNDLRIGFNEA
-435 PSSDL
+435 PSSEL
-440 SIFIGQYLLGVLDD
+440 SVFIGNYLLEVLED

-492 SPIAFTGNKF
+492 APIAFTGNKF

-512 CSKLITV
+512 SSKLITV
-519 LNAIVTE
+519 LNAVVTE
-526 QLIGFKIA
+526 QLLDFKLA
-534 VDKLIESKKM
+534 VDKLIDGKKM

-554 RETIFSIKP
+554 RETISSIKP
-563 ELSKKEKRIDHANQE
+563 ELSIKNNTTKDSKQVS
-578 ATPKILHSYI
+578 TPKELTSYVASKAI
-588 TTKSMDLFK
+588 ALFEA
-597 NLEILSERELMARY
+597 LEIFSERELTARY
-611 QVDLEAYISNIQI
+611 QVDLEAYISTVQI

-643 YQNLLIT
+643 YQNMLIE
-650 NIQGLKEIYGTSY
+650 NIRGLKEIYGTSY
-663 KKLASEQLIILE
+663 KEFASEQLAILE
-675 QISDHIAGINEGVTL
+675 KISKYIAEINDGVTQ
-690 MINARKRANAIL
+690 MTNARKKANSTT
-702 DFHKRA
+702 DFHKKA
-708 IQYADTVIPFLSD
+708 LQYAQTVKPFLTS

-732 VEDNLW
+732 VEDTLW

-744 EMFFVR
+744 ELLFVR